1 MSNQM
6 DQAIQS
12 VIDLHV
18 LIENVFTGQNAEQSL
33 TPLLNSFDQNFK
45 MVTVQGQSIGLAEVK
60 NLFSQNIGKP
70 SLKITILKSTALYEF
85 ENYCWVQYQEHQQTD
100 ETETVRTSTACIKV
114 EDEKCYWVYL
124 HETLVPH
131 LLNSSRAP

>member
-1 MSNQM
+1 MPNQM

-18 LIENVFTGQNAEQSL
+18 LIENVFTGKNAEQSL
-33 TPLLNSFDQNFK
+33 SPLLDSFDQNFK

-60 NLFSQNIGKP
+60 NLFSQNIGKKP
-70 SLKITILKSTALYEF
+70 SLKIDIIKSTALYEF

-100 ETETVRTSTACIKV
+100 GIETVRTSTACIKV
-114 EDEKCYWVYL
+114 EDKKCYWLYL
-124 HETLVPH
+124 HETLVP
-131 LLNSSRAP
+131 SSS

>member
-1 MSNQM
+1 MSKQM

-18 LIENVFTGQNAEQSL
+18 LIENVFTGKNAEQSL
-33 TPLLNSFDQNFK
+33 GPLLDSFDQNFK

-60 NLFSQNIGKP
+60 NLFSQNIRKKP
-70 SLKITILKSTALYEF
+70 SLKIDIIKSTALYEF

-114 EDEKCYWVYL
+114 EDKKCYWVYL
-124 HETLVPH
+124 HETLIP
-131 LLNSSRAP
+131 SS

>member
-1 MSNQM
+1 MSKQM

-33 TPLLNSFDQNFK
+33 TLLLNSFDQNFK

-60 NLFSQNIGKP
+60 NLFSQNIGKKP

-124 HETLVPH
+124 HETLVP
-131 LLNSSRAP
+131 SSS

>member
-18 LIENVFTGQNAEQSL
+18 LIENVFTGKNAEQSL
-33 TPLLNSFDQNFK
+33 SPLLDSFDQNFK
-45 MVTVQGQSIGLAEVK
+45 MVTVQGRSIGLAEVK
-60 NLFSQNIGKP
+60 SLFSQNIGKKP
-70 SLKITILKSTALYEF
+70 SLKIDIIKSAALYKF
-85 ENYCWVQYQEHQQTD
+85 ENYCWVQYQEHQQTS

-114 EDEKCYWVYL
+114 EGEKCHWVYL
-124 HETLVPH
+124 HETLVP
-131 LLNSSRAP
+131 SSS

>member
-1 MSNQM
+1 MSKQM

-60 NLFSQNIGKP
+60 NLFSQNIRKKP

-114 EDEKCYWVYL
+114 EDKKCYWIYL
-124 HETLVPH
+124 HETLVP
-131 LLNSSRAP
+131 SSS

>member
-1 MSNQM
+1 MSKQM

-45 MVTVQGQSIGLAEVK
+45 MVTVQGQSIDLAEVK
-60 NLFSQNIGKP
+60 NLFSQNIGKKP

-124 HETLVPH
+124 HETLVP
-131 LLNSSRAP
+131 SSS

>member
-1 MSNQM
+1 
-6 DQAIQS
+6 QAIQS

-60 NLFSQNIGKP
+60 NLFSQNIGKKP

-85 ENYCWVQYQEHQQTD
+85 ENYCWVQYQEHQQTS

-124 HETLVPH
+124 HETLVP
-131 LLNSSRAP
+131 SSS

>member
-12 VIDLHV
+12 VIDLHI
-18 LIENVFTGQNAEQSL
+18 LIENVFTGKNAEQSL
-33 TPLLNSFDQNFK
+33 SPLLDSFDQNFK
-45 MVTVQGQSIGLAEVK
+45 MVTVQGQSIGLAEV
-60 NLFSQNIGKP
+60 NSLFSQNIGKKP
-70 SLKITILKSTALYEF
+70 SLKIDIIKSTALYEF
-85 ENYCWVQYQEHQQTD
+85 ENYCWVQYQEHQQTN

-124 HETLVPH
+124 HETLVP
-131 LLNSSRAP
+131 SS

>member
-1 MSNQM
+1 MSKQM

-60 NLFSQNIGKP
+60 NLFSQNIGKKP

-124 HETLVPH
+124 HETLIP
-131 LLNSSRAP
+131 SS

>member
-1 MSNQM
+1 MSKQM

-18 LIENVFTGQNAEQSL
+18 LTENVFTGQNAGQSL

-60 NLFSQNIGKP
+60 NLFSQNIGKKP
-70 SLKITILKSTALYEF
+70 SLKIDIIKSTALYEF
-85 ENYCWVQYQEHQQTD
+85 ENYCWVQYQEYQQTD

-124 HETLVPH
+124 HETLVP
-131 LLNSSRAP
+131 SSS

>member
-1 MSNQM
+1 MPNQM

-18 LIENVFTGQNAEQSL
+18 LIENVFTGKNAEQSL
-33 TPLLNSFDQNFK
+33 SPLLDSFDQNFK

-60 NLFSQNIGKP
+60 NLFSQNIGKKP
-70 SLKITILKSTALYEF
+70 SLKITIIKSIALYEF

-114 EDEKCYWVYL
+114 EDKKCYWVYL
-124 HETLVPH
+124 HETLVP
-131 LLNSSRAP
+131 SSS

>member
-60 NLFSQNIGKP
+60 NLFSQNIGKKP

-114 EDEKCYWVYL
+114 EDKKCYWVYL
-124 HETLVPH
+124 HETLVP
-131 LLNSSRAP
+131 SSS

>member
-12 VIDLHV
+12 VIDLHI
-18 LIENVFTGQNAEQSL
+18 LIENVFTGKNAEQSL
-33 TPLLNSFDQNFK
+33 SPLLDSFDQNFK
-45 MVTVQGQSIGLAEVK
+45 MVTVQGHSIGFAEVHS
-60 NLFSQNIGKP
+60 LFNQNIGKKP
-70 SLKITILKSTALYEF
+70 SLKIDILKSTALYEF
-85 ENYCWVQYQEHQQTD
+85 ENYCWVQYQEHQQTS

-124 HETLVPH
+124 HETLVP
-131 LLNSSRAP
+131 SSS

>member
-12 VIDLHV
+12 IIDLHV

-33 TPLLNSFDQNFK
+33 GPLLDSFDQNFK

-60 NLFSQNIGKP
+60 NLFSQNIGKKP
-70 SLKITILKSTALYEF
+70 SLKIDIIKSTALYEF

-124 HETLVPH
+124 HETLVP
-131 LLNSSRAP
+131 SSS

>member
-1 MSNQM
+1 MSNQI

-12 VIDLHV
+12 IIDLHV
-18 LIENVFTGQNAEQSL
+18 LIENIFTGKNAEQSL
-33 TPLLNSFDQNFK
+33 GPLLDSFDQNFK

-60 NLFSQNIGKP
+60 NLFSQNIGKKP
-70 SLKITILKSTALYEF
+70 SLKIDIIKSTALYEF

-124 HETLVPH
+124 HETLVP
-131 LLNSSRAP
+131 SSS

>member
-1 MSNQM
+1 MSKQM

-60 NLFSQNIGKP
+60 NLFSQNIGKKP
-70 SLKITILKSTALYEF
+70 SLKITILKSIALYEF
-85 ENYCWVQYQEHQQTD
+85 ENYCWVQYQEYQQTS

-124 HETLVPH
+124 HETLIP
-131 LLNSSRAP
+131 SS

>member
-1 MSNQM
+1 MPNQM

-18 LIENVFTGQNAEQSL
+18 LIENVFTGKNAEQSL
-33 TPLLNSFDQNFK
+33 SPLLDSFDQNFK
-45 MVTVQGQSIGLAEVK
+45 MVTVQGQSIGFAEV
-60 NLFSQNIGKP
+60 NSLFSQNIGKKP

-124 HETLVPH
+124 HETLVP
-131 LLNSSRAP
+131 SSS

>member
-18 LIENVFTGQNAEQSL
+18 LIENVFTGQNAEQSF

-60 NLFSQNIGKP
+60 NLFSQNIGKKP
-70 SLKITILKSTALYEF
+70 SLRITILKSTALYEF
-85 ENYCWVQYQEHQQTD
+85 ENYCWVQYQEHQQTS

-124 HETLVPH
+124 HETLVP
-131 LLNSSRAP
+131 SSS

>member
-1 MSNQM
+1 MPNQM
-6 DQAIQS
+6 YQAIQS

-18 LIENVFTGQNAEQSL
+18 LIENVFTGKNAEQSL
-33 TPLLNSFDQNFK
+33 NPLLDSFDQNFK

-60 NLFSQNIGKP
+60 NLFSQNIGKKP
-70 SLKITILKSTALYEF
+70 SLKITIIKSIALYEF

-114 EDEKCYWVYL
+114 EDKKCYWVYL
-124 HETLVPH
+124 HETLVP
-131 LLNSSRAP
+131 SSS

>member
-1 MSNQM
+1 MSKQM

-18 LIENVFTGQNAEQSL
+18 LIENIFTGQNAEQSL

-60 NLFSQNIGKP
+60 NLFSQNIEKA

-100 ETETVRTSTACIKV
+100 ETETVRNSTACIKV
-114 EDEKCYWVYL
+114 EDENVIGFICMKL
-124 HETLVPH
+124 
-131 LLNSSRAP
+131 

>member
-6 DQAIQS
+6 NQAIQS

-33 TPLLNSFDQNFK
+33 TSLLNSFDQNFK
-45 MVTVQGQSIGLAEVK
+45 MVTVQGQSIDLAEVK
-60 NLFSQNIGKP
+60 NLFSQNIGKKP

-85 ENYCWVQYQEHQQTD
+85 ENYCWVQYQENQQTD
-100 ETETVRTSTACIKV
+100 ENETVRTSTACIKV

-124 HETLVPH
+124 HETLVP
-131 LLNSSRAP
+131 SSS

>member
-1 MSNQM
+1 MSKQM

-18 LIENVFTGQNAEQSL
+18 LIENVFTGQNVEQSL

-60 NLFSQNIGKP
+60 NLFSQNIGKKP

-85 ENYCWVQYQEHQQTD
+85 ENYCWVQYQELQQTS

-124 HETLVPH
+124 HETLVP
-131 LLNSSRAP
+131 SSS

>member
-6 DQAIQS
+6 NQAIQS

-18 LIENVFTGQNAEQSL
+18 LIENVFTRQNAEQSL

-60 NLFSQNIGKP
+60 NLFSQNIGKKP

-85 ENYCWVQYQEHQQTD
+85 ENYCWVQYQEHQQTS

-124 HETLVPH
+124 HETLVP
-131 LLNSSRAP
+131 SSS